1 MSETVSFVLNGKPV
15 SLSGD
20 PMRRLLDVLRDDFG
34 LIGVKEGCG
43 EGECGACAVLLD
55 GLLVNSCLLPLA
67 LVEGRQVVTIEGYR
81 ETSRFQV
88 LSRCFEQAGAV
99 QCGFCTPGMLLAA
112 EALLSVNPA
121 PAREEILQGLSGNL
135 CRCTGYTSIVEAV
148 AAAAKEGEG
157 LWPVPFGP

>member
-1 MSETVSFVLNGKPV
+1 MSEMVSFVLNGKPV

-67 LVEGRQVVTIEGYR
+67 LVEGRQVVTIEVYR

-148 AAAAKEGEG
+148 TAAAKEGDG